1 MASALNAFMKIGKA
15 EGEARQGVYGKDKW
29 IELQSWEWSVEAET
43 SWTKGG
49 GAAVGKPSPDKM
61 TWEHYWDKSSHLI
74 LGYICTGTSFPSID
88 LHMCKG
94 VGAAEPQVYFKIH
107 MEEAFITKVTSKAGD
122 DGGVQQ
128 TVEMVFKTIQID
140 YAKQG
145 TDKLNPGKLDA
156 FVTYKWDIPAGRA
169 EPATGA

>member
-15 EGEARQGVYGKDKW
+15 EGEARQGVYGKEKW
-29 IELQSWEWSVEAET
+29 IEITAWEWSVEAET

-61 TWEHYWDKSSHLI
+61 SWEHYWDKSSHMI
-74 LGYICTGTSFPSID
+74 LGYICTGTSFPWID

-94 VGAAEPQVYFKIH
+94 VGNDTPQVYFKIH
-107 MEEAFITKVTSKAGD
+107 MEECFITKVTQKAAD
-122 DGGVQQ
+122 DGGVVQN
-128 TVEMVFKTIQID
+128 VEMVFKSIDIQ

-145 TDKLNPGKLDA
+145 SDKKNPGALEG
-156 FVTYKWDIPAGRA
+156 FVTYTWNIPDGKAS
-169 EPATGA
+169 PAVGA

>member
-15 EGEARQGVYGKDKW
+15 EGEARQGLYGKDKW
-29 IELQSWEWSVEAET
+29 IELQSWEWEVEAET

-49 GAAVGKPSPDKM
+49 GASVGKPSPGKM
-61 TWEHYWDKSSHLI
+61 SWEHYWDKSSHLI
-74 LGYICTGTSFPSID
+74 LGYICTGTAFPHIE

-94 VGAAEPQVYFKIH
+94 VGAAEPQVYFKIY
-107 MEEAFITKVTSKAGD
+107 MEEAFITKVNQKAGD
-122 DGGVQQ
+122 DGGVVQ
-128 TVEMVFKTIQID
+128 TVDMVFKTIKIE

-145 TDKLNPGKLDA
+145 TDKMNPGKLDP
-156 FVTYKWDIPAGRA
+156 FVTYKWDIPAGKA